1 MIMIYYSTFLTKKK
15 IKEVIVLKNNVKRVT
30 LI

>member
-1 MIMIYYSTFLTKKK
+1 MIMIYYSNFLTKKK